1 LLFQLAIIFSYRFHV
16 SEIPLAKYHSTRYTK
31 PNTEAKLGG
40 RRGMRRVHML
50 RSAA

>member
-1 LLFQLAIIFSYRFHV
+1 MLLSA
-16 SEIPLAKYHSTRYTK
+16 AKGWRIALRKLLKKATM
-31 PNTEAKLGG
+31 AKLGG